1 MVSVVT
7 THTKT
12 YWAFAVCQ
20 ALCLVLGGSMNKTE
34 EFLES
39 LHSTRAIAIT
49 HQHSFDQILEV
60 SACKISNSKTSY
72 L

>member
-1 MVSVVT
+1 
-7 THTKT
+7 
-12 YWAFAVCQ
+12 
-20 ALCLVLGGSMNKTE
+20 MNKTE

-39 LHSTRAIAIT
+39 LHSTRAITIT

-60 SACKISNSKTSY
+60 SACKSVNSKTSY